1 MTDLAVWKIRKVLQK
16 KSFAERNG
24 KFEICPKC
32 RDESSNSKIIPVKK
46 RRVMAFFIVIVGK
59 GTRIKIWF

>member
-1 MTDLAVWKIRKVLQK
+1 MTDLAVWKIRKVLLK

-46 RRVMAFFIVIVGK
+46 KKKKKGK
-59 GTRIKIWF
+59 